1 MWGIC
6 LQHAVGGALCLPA
19 LLPAWF
25 PNVSHAAAL
34 SMVRWYVERWGPHS
48 GELHSL
54 TRSLTRSL
62 AHSLAPS
69 RGALCE
75 VAWEVTDTLKRVY
88 QRCLPN
94 GAELQPNSLL
104 FLLFC
109 HHSLSTLLVVPTNVM
124 YSEFGEGDARPAARY
139 KIAYA
144 EMIFSMQAA
153 AAIALVIQQY
163 TQALDVKGSGSALT
177 KMFFAS
183 VVSLVIMVYTRGVR
197 RPTAP
202 RSKDDRLALER

>member
-34 SMVRWYVERWGPHS
+34 SMVRW
-48 GELHSL
+48 
-54 TRSLTRSL
+54 
-62 AHSLAPS
+62 
-69 RGALCE
+69 GALCE

-202 RSKDDRLALER
+202 RSEDDRLALAR